1 MLSTSSS
8 FPPLSDI
15 DSILATRRPPLGV
28 GSQEGKLGNTDA
40 EKRPAARVLVVEDDW
55 FAGMDMQGALQ
66 DAGFTV
72 LELATT
78 AEEAI
83 EAARVHEP
91 DIIIMDVRLVGE
103 RDGVDAALEIGR
115 RFGIRCLFVSAFVDP
130 ELRSR
135 AEPAHPFGW
144 LTKPIGGE
152 TLVAAVRNALA
163 RQ

>member
-1 MLSTSSS
+1 MLSAPPS

-15 DSILATRRPPLGV
+15 GNILATRRPPFGDP
-28 GSQEGKLGNTDA
+28 SHEGRLSNTDA

-55 FAGMDMQGALQ
+55 FAGTDMEAALQ

-72 LELATT
+72 LELATN

-83 EAARVHEP
+83 EGARAHEP

-115 RFGIRCLFVSAFVDP
+115 RFGIRCLFVSAFVDT

-135 AEPAHPFGW
+135 AEPARPFGW
-144 LTKPIGGE
+144 LTKPIAGE
-152 TLVAAVRNALA
+152 TLVTAVRKALG
-163 RQ
+163 RE